1 MQESEPSK
9 KPKRLPPSK
18 GRAYWEETLLEWE
31 SSGSLSQRAF
41 CQRRGCSLST
51 FTHWKRKLRL
61 GVSRCAPSPNKDSG
75 KSAFVE
81 LGPVGGGWEAP
92 LRLEFPFAGGT
103 AGLILRDREHLRAVL
118 EEMKAVVG

>member
-1 MQESEPSK
+1 MNELDRSK

-18 GRAYWEETLLEWE
+18 GRAYWEATLLEWE
-31 SSGSLSQRAF
+31 NSSGVNQRVF

-61 GVSRCAPSPNKDSG
+61 GAGGRAPSPGKVSG
-75 KSAFVE
+75 QGAFVE
-81 LGPVGGGWEAP
+81 LTRVGGGWESP
-92 LRLEFPFAGGT
+92 LRLEFPFGGGS

-118 EEMKAVVG
+118 EEMKAVLR